1 MTRRLT
7 AFAVICAVALAAA
20 VFRLMPTGANDTT
33 FRVLYE
39 ARLTVSG
46 DGLEQKVDAD
56 GAVDYTW
63 KREGKVRTLVLE
75 SFMMKAVTDGEEMM
89 NAQMS
94 RAGLF
99 GTKAGQKIDV
109 KFEDAPEDKK
119 KMLTDMFGSP
129 ICKIELDALGRE
141 INRTVVA
148 GRGVVAVLDRGIIA
162 NCTMFHPWYAP
173 DQDEWKAY
181 IAIGTVESV
190 ANGTVTYK
198 KVPGGKAGLQ
208 LVKLNGT
215 LTDDD
220 HTDRHGNTIIDRKY
234 TVAGEQ
240 SYDTTRKEWVTG
252 NLTMD
257 IYFKLARNDKE
268 LGTAKGTATATFE
281 MLPEKK

>member
-1 MTRRLT
+1 MNRRLT

-20 VFRLMPTGANDTT
+20 VFRFAPKDAKDAT
-33 FRVLYE
+33 FRVGYE

-46 DGLEQKVDAD
+46 DGLEQEVNADA
-56 GAVDYTW
+56 AVDYTW
-63 KREGKVRTLVLE
+63 KRDGKVRTLVLE
-75 SFMMKAVTDGEEMM
+75 SFMMKAVVDGEEMM
-89 NAQMS
+89 NAKMS
-94 RAGLF
+94 RAGASI
-99 GTKAGQKIDV
+99 TKAGQKIDI

-119 KMLTDMFGSP
+119 KILTDMFGSP
-129 ICKIELDALGRE
+129 ICKIELDAIGRE
-141 INRTVVA
+141 VNRTVVA
-148 GRGVVAVLDRGIIA
+148 DRGLPAMLDNGAIA

-181 IAIGTVESV
+181 IGISTVESV
-190 ANGTVTYK
+190 AKGTVTYK
-198 KVPGGKAGLQ
+198 KAPGGKAGLQ
-208 LVKLNGT
+208 LVMLKGT

-240 SYDTTRKEWVTG
+240 TYDTTREEWVTG
-252 NLTMD
+252 RVTMD

-281 MLPEKK
+281 MLPEKR